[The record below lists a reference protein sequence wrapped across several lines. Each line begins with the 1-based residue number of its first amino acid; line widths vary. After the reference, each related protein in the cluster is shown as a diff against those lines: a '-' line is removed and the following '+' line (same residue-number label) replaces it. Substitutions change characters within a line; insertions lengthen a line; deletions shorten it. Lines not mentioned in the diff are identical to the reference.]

1 MRPNLPRW
9 RRADW
14 RAARLPLHFLAKQ
27 ALQEGCRRTDNTLL
41 QPTGEITR
49 MTVKVISMEPDPL
62 APYAIAPGWQ
72 VGNLL
77 FLSGQAA
84 ISPEGELVGVGD
96 FGAQLVQVM
105 ANIDRV
111 LEAGGSDRSRIV
123 KVTIYLTDMANF
135 PAIVEAR
142 RTYFTPPYPAD
153 TIVEVKSLA
162 LPELMLEIDVIAHT
176 G

>member
-1 MRPNLPRW
+1 MSANVI
-9 RRADW
+9 
-14 RAARLPLHFLAKQ
+14 Q
-27 ALQEGCRRTDNTLL
+27 
-41 QPTGEITR
+41 
-49 MTVKVISMEPDPL
+49 MTPDPL

-84 ISPEGELVGVGD
+84 ISDTGELVGVGD
-96 FGAQLVQVM
+96 FDAQLVQTM

-111 LEAGGSDRSRIV
+111 LAAGGSDRSRIV
-123 KVTIYLTDMANF
+123 KVTIYLTDMAYF
-135 PAIVEAR
+135 PAIVDAR
-142 RTYFTPPYPAD
+142 RKYFTPPYPAD

-162 LPELMLEIDVIAHT
+162 LPELMVEIDVIAHT

>member
-1 MRPNLPRW
+1 
-9 RRADW
+9 
-14 RAARLPLHFLAKQ
+14 
-27 ALQEGCRRTDNTLL
+27 
-41 QPTGEITR
+41 